1 MHQYARPVTA
11 TRRQLFVRR
20 CAVALLVC
28 TGVGV
33 LRSTASADP
42 VPVPWNLD
50 RINQENLPLDN
61 VGYSG
66 ALTGTGIDIYI
77 VDTGI
82 NMTHEQFGGRAKFGV
97 DYSNDGNVEP
107 GYDCDGHGTHV
118 AGIAAGTTVGLANGS
133 RVISVRV
140 LGCDG
145 YGTVSNVV
153 KGLDWVRFNH
163 RAGRLAIA
171 NLSLGLDVGDDGS
184 QINAAIR
191 RVVADGVLVVV
202 AAGNGDSNNDPI
214 DACTVSPPDEPA
226 TLAVGATDIVDA
238 IASYSNFGPCV
249 GIFAPGGDDNQLV
262 NSASM
267 ESNTAYENRKGTS
280 MAAPLVSAYAALLA
294 QQQPSMCPTQARW
307 AVTTRATTG
316 AVIGLDTL
324 PSETPNRLLNIVTT
338 LVPGTTRPGIPTNV
352 QAVPNEGSAL
362 VTWDA
367 PCNGLS
373 PITGWTIGVF
383 RDGALVRRV
392 ETTTPWRSSRIYG
405 LRNGVA
411 YQFTVRARN
420 ALGWGGLS
428 SRTSPITPFRF
439 AAGTSARTS
448 ILFPNEGRGGLWTV
462 RPESSTI
469 CTLRKS
475 PYRLVGLKPGTC
487 KVTIFPAHAWYS
499 TAYSFTIK

>member
-1 MHQYARPVTA
+1 MTA
-11 TRRQLFVRR
+11 PRRRLVLRH
-20 CAVALLVC
+20 CVVALVVC
-28 TGVGV
+28 AGVGV
-33 LRSTASADP
+33 LRTTASADP
-42 VPVPWNLD
+42 VPAPWNLD
-50 RINQENLPLDN
+50 RINQENLPLDG
-61 VGYSG
+61 VGYAG
-66 ALTGTGIDIYI
+66 DLTGAGVDIYI

-82 NMTHEQFGGRAKFGV
+82 NLTHEQFGSRAKFGV
-97 DYSNDGNVEP
+97 DYSKDGDVQP

-118 AGIAAGTTVGLANGS
+118 AGIAAGTTVGLATGA

-140 LGCDG
+140 LDCDG

-202 AAGNGDSNNDPI
+202 AAGNGDSSYNPI
-214 DACTVSPPDEPA
+214 DACIVSPPDEPA
-226 TLAVGATDIVDA
+226 TLAVGATDIDDA

-249 GIFAPGGDDNQLV
+249 GVFAPGGDGSQLV
-262 NSASM
+262 NSASIG
-267 ESNTAYENRKGTS
+267 SDTAYEERKGTS
-280 MAAPLVSAYAALLA
+280 MAAPLVSAYGAILA
-294 QQQPSMCPTQARW
+294 QQQPTMCPVQAKW
-307 AVTTRATTG
+307 AVTTRATPGVVT
-316 AVIGLDTL
+316 GLDVL
-324 PSETPNRLLNIVTT
+324 SSVTPNRLLNVDTT
-338 LVPGTTRPGIPTNV
+338 PVPGSTRPGIPTNV
-352 QAVPNEGSAL
+352 QAVPNNGAAL

-420 ALGWGGLS
+420 ALGAGGLS
-428 SRTSPITPFRF
+428 GKTSAVTPFRF
-439 AAGTSARTS
+439 AAGTSVRTS
-448 ILFPNEGRGGLWTV
+448 VLFPNEGRGSLWAV
-462 RPESSTI
+462 RAESSSV
-469 CTLRKS
+469 CALRSS
-475 PYRLVGLKPGTC
+475 PNRLVGLRPGTC
-487 KVTIFPAHAWYS
+487 RVSIFPAHAWYS
-499 TAYSFTIK
+499 TVYSFTIE